1 MFAEQLKEPLK
12 CLLFIWK
19 YLRIKTE
26 VRETGET
33 NKTKTDS
40 DIDERLKKLESI
52 LNLLRFIKPQNNGG
66 KDILGGF

>member
-1 MFAEQLKEPLK
+1 MED
-12 CLLFIWK
+12 
-19 YLRIKTE
+19 
-26 VRETGET
+26 RETRET

-66 KDILGGF
+66 KEILGEF